1 MFSDKTQIF
10 EQHRRTLE
18 GLAYRMLGTLTEAQD
33 AVQETYLKWHKQ
45 DCNALNSYRAWLI
58 TVCTR
63 ICLNQLKLSYKKREV
78 YVGEWLPEPLFQ
90 EYEEGMDTQLEINE
104 TLTMALLQVLES
116 LSPVERAVF
125 LLHDVF
131 DINFSEISGIVNK
144 SSKNCRQIA
153 TRARKHIRYRRP
165 KFAVTQQQHRMLL
178 EGFIN
183 AAQACDIDGLISIL
197 VDNVELYSDGG
208 GKVSA
213 LPDILCGNRNVAE
226 FFASVFSDYQKQKIN
241 FNIVFQRFNSS
252 FGLLF
257 FEDGQLTTALTI
269 ECDSNQIIRVFAVR
283 NPDKLCNTPYNKVS
297 F

>member
-63 ICLNQLKLSYKKREV
+63 ICLNQLKLSYKRREV

-90 EYEEGMDTQLEINE
+90 EYEEGMDAQLEIND
-104 TLTMALLQVLES
+104 TLTMALLQVLEK
-116 LSPVERAVF
+116 LSPIERAVF

-131 DINFSEISGIVNK
+131 DMSFSEISGIVNK
-144 SSKNCRQIA
+144 SPTNCRQIA
-153 TRARKHIRYRRP
+153 TRARKRISDRKP
-165 KFAVTQQQHRMLL
+165 KFAVTQQEHRILL
-178 EGFIN
+178 EGFIS
-183 AAQACDIDGLISIL
+183 AAQMCDIDGLISVL
-197 VDNVELYSDGG
+197 VGDVELYSDGG

-213 LPDILCGNRNVAE
+213 LPDILFGSRNVAE
-226 FFASVFSDYQKQKIN
+226 FFASIFSDYQKQQIN
-241 FNIVFQRFNSS
+241 VNIVFQKFNSS
-252 FGLLF
+252 FGLLL
-257 FEDGQLTTALTI
+257 FENGQLTTVLTI
-269 ECDSNQIIRVFAVR
+269 ECEYNQIIRIFAVR
-283 NPDKLCNTPYNKVS
+283 NPDKLCNVPCNK
-297 F
+297 